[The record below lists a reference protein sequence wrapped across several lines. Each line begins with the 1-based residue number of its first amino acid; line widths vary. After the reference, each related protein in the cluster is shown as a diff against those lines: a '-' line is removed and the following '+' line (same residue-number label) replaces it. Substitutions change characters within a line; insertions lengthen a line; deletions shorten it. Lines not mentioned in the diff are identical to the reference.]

1 MTLVD
6 SCLRASVLIAAAGVF
21 GGLHAAPT
29 ITQQPQATVIVT
41 SGQSAT
47 FTADAAGVGTL
58 RWQWRRMGGTLAGQ
72 TGRTLTLPK
81 ATMAEVGFY
90 DVVVSDDTGSVTS
103 RPSRLLVTPVGGYPD
118 TLRLDTSFNP
128 TFERN
133 GAYTHGVI
141 AASDGS
147 VYLFGSFSHIAGKPV
162 AGIARFTPDL
172 VIDPTFRPAVSGS
185 VWAAAIQADGKL
197 VLDARVR
204 LADGQLMGPLVR
216 LHTDGSYDPTF
227 NLAAL
232 TDWSNAPQLLAHAAL
247 PDGKLLIG
255 GRFET
260 VGSLERKALARLN
273 SDGSVDPTFR
283 PDLGLNPSVSSL
295 LVVGDKIVVAGYFVL
310 PGRATA
316 QRVVRLNSD
325 GSIDL
330 SFGHSSLLRG
340 VANAMT
346 ADAMGRLYIGAY
358 FDAGSYPK
366 EATVVRLLL
375 DGSIDPTYQCEL
387 ETTPSFL
394 SAFPDGRV
402 AVVYL
407 PDESK
412 MFGCLDVDGSVLFS
426 ERFATE
432 YGSEL
437 PRGVAARPDGEFYV
451 GGASTAANSPFRG
464 GAARFS
470 AEGELSA
477 SVAQEIRSAG
487 IPEYALPAP
496 GGKWVVAGKFDY
508 ANGSP
513 APGVARL
520 NADGTTDTTF
530 NPASVGL
537 PAVADLVT
545 QGDGAILAVGG
556 GQTVARRLLPSG
568 QLDPLF
574 AFNAGTGFG
583 SSAPGNMAVLADGR
597 IAASGWISS
606 YNGETLNTGL
616 IVIGA
621 DGARETAFAPIFRT
635 TSLPFNRLVAA
646 PNGGFAFSGD
656 LRLEGF
662 LVGLLWMTPE
672 GSWIYPHSLGQ
683 DLSVYGV
690 GFDVSGRLLA
700 ARSYAALRRVDGDG
714 SVVPPG
720 PNPALLSVSFSG
732 AGIAAQTDNRVLIE
746 GSWRPSGGG
755 IAHGPL
761 VRLNADDSLD
771 TTFRLV
777 DLAGTSTPLPR
788 ATMQYTDDG
797 RLLVC
802 GGYGVRGGV
811 VTNGM
816 AMFKPEALPPPP
828 VITRQPVG
836 TSVSLGEFVV
846 LSVEA
851 TGEIV
856 NYRWYKNGSPKAVGR
871 TLVLPAVAA
880 ADFGSYTAEV
890 LGPAEAV
897 KSVTVQVSQ
906 RLTQA
911 FATWIAASAA
921 PVDQRGAL
929 DSPAGDG
936 VPNLV
941 KYALGVAP
949 MDNSGTQLPALTLVE
964 ASGQPPALALIFA
977 KNPQAEGIRYALEIS
992 TDLVAWT
999 EVASVADAAGTN
1011 AAGAELVRLRESTPI
1026 GGVRRFVRLAVVTAT
1041 P

>member
-1 MTLVD
+1 MPKSIVF
-6 SCLRASVLIAAAGVF
+6 SCLLLAGIAGLIGTIAE
-21 GGLHAAPT
+21 AAPT
-29 ITQQPQATVIVT
+29 ITQQPQANVIVT

-47 FTADAAGVGTL
+47 FSVGATGVGTV
-58 RWQWRRMGGTLAGQ
+58 RWQWRRMGGTLEGQ
-72 TGRTLTLPK
+72 TGPTLTLSK

-90 DVVVSDDTGSVTS
+90 DVVVADDTGSVTS
-103 RPSRLLVTPVGGYPD
+103 QPSRLLVTPVGGYPD

-128 TFERN
+128 LFERD
-133 GAYTHGVI
+133 GAYTRGVCV
-141 AASDGS
+141 APDGS
-147 VYLFGSFSHIAGKPV
+147 VYVFGSFSSIAGEPHT
-162 AGIARFTPDL
+162 GIARFSSDL
-172 VIDPTFRPAVSGS
+172 VIDSSFRPSTSGTVESVAV
-185 VWAAAIQADGKL
+185 
-197 VLDARVR
+197 
-204 LADGQLMGPLVR
+204 
-216 LHTDGSYDPTF
+216 
-227 NLAAL
+227 
-232 TDWSNAPQLLAHAAL
+232 L
-247 PDGKLLIG
+247 PDGKLIAATNVRLPDGQVAGPLVRFYADGALDESFNMAPLSRRGISSPLSVFTLLPG
-255 GRFET
+255 GKLLVGGSFEF
-260 VGSLERKALARLN
+260 VGSIARNALARLN
-273 SDGSVDPTFR
+273 ADGSLDPTFNA
-283 PDLGLNPSVSSL
+283 DLGLEPAVYAIQSI
-295 LVVGDKIVVAGYFVL
+295 GDKIVVVGDFHRTSYD
-310 PGRATA
+310 TA
-316 QRVVRLNSD
+316 HVIRLKSD
-325 GSIDL
+325 GTLDD
-330 SFGHSSLLRG
+330 SFQESSVPEAFGLPL
-340 VANAMT
+340 AS
-346 ADAMGRLYIGAY
+346 DAAGRIYV
-358 FDAGSYPK
+358 GSWFRTGTFPK
-366 EATVVRLLL
+366 AATLVRLLE

-387 ETTPSFL
+387 ERSPQYA
-394 SAFPDGRV
+394 SAFPDGRM
-402 AVVYL
+402 AVVYF
-407 PDESK
+407 EGTTT
-412 MFGCLDVDGSVLFS
+412 MFGCLSDDGALLFK
-426 ERFATE
+426 EAFVP
-432 YGSEL
+432 GSEL
-437 PRGVAARPDGEFYV
+437 GSLRGAAVASAESIYFA
-451 GGASTAANSPFRG
+451 GASTFEGSPFRG
-464 GAARFS
+464 GVARFTPTGS
-470 AEGELSA
+470 FSRAAVPWIRGLGTPEL
-477 SVAQEIRSAG
+477 I
-487 IPEYALPAP
+487 IPAADGKWIVSGRFTHANGVPAP
-496 GGKWVVAGKFDY
+496 GI
-508 ANGSP
+508 
-513 APGVARL
+513 ARL

-545 QGDGAILAVGG
+545 QGDGAIFAVGG
-556 GQTVARRLLPSG
+556 GQTVARRFLPSG
-568 QLDPLF
+568 QLDPSF

-621 DGARETAFAPIFRT
+621 AGARETTFAPIFRT

-683 DLSVYGV
+683 DSSVYGV

-746 GSWRPSGGG
+746 GSWRPAGGS

-777 DLAGTSTPLPR
+777 DLAGISTPLPR

-802 GGYGVRGGV
+802 GGYGLRGGV
-811 VTNGM
+811 VTNGL

-828 VITRQPVG
+828 VITRQPVA
-836 TSVSLGEFVV
+836 VAARLGEPVE

-871 TLVLPAVAA
+871 TLVLSAVASS
-880 ADFGSYTAEV
+880 DFGSYTAEV

-897 KSVTVQVSQ
+897 QSVTVQVSQ
-906 RLTQA
+906 RLTQP

-921 PVDQRGAL
+921 PADQRGVL

-941 KYALGVAP
+941 KYAFGVAP

-964 ASGQPPALALIFA
+964 APGQPPALALIFA

-992 TDLVAWT
+992 TDLVNWNEANSST
-999 EVASVADAAGTN
+999 ELLDTNPDGT
-1011 AAGAELVRLRESTPI
+1011 ELVRMRENSPTP
-1026 GGVRRFVRLAVVTAT
+1026 GSRRFARLKVVLSGS
-1041 P
+1041 